1 MATVADAIT
10 DALTRIGA
18 IAAGETPSAADMET
32 GYTVLNT
39 LMDGFTTQRLTMP
52 WVRRQV
58 FPMAANV
65 GSYTI
70 GTGATY
76 NTPRPNFLKQ
86 VNYQDTSQSP
96 TLEYQLGPVL
106 NADLYAAIPMKE
118 LTSYLPTDVYYEP
131 WSENVDTLGIRFGTI
146 HFYPIPTCATLES
159 VIYMPTAIASFS
171 SRYATIIVP
180 QGFQRFITL
189 SLAYEL
195 CPIFSK
201 SASQDLKDQLA
212 GATRDIKRVIQAQIV
227 PDLNFDP
234 ALLHSGSLGNIATFK
249 AGG

>member
-1 MATVADAIT
+1 MSTIAEAIT

-18 IAAGETPSAADMET
+18 IAAGETPSQADMET

-39 LMDGFTTQRLTMP
+39 LMDGFTTQRLTLP
-52 WVRRQV
+52 FVRREV
-58 FPMAANV
+58 FTITSGT

-70 GTGATY
+70 GVGATF
-76 NTPRPNFLKQ
+76 NTARPNFLKQ
-86 VNYQDTSQSP
+86 ANYQDTSQSP

-106 NADLYAAIPMKE
+106 NADLYAAIPMKG

-131 WSENVDTLGIRFGTI
+131 WSASSPGFGTV
-146 HFYPIPTCATLES
+146 HFYPIPTCTTLQA
-159 VIYMPTAIASFS
+159 VLYIPTAVAAFTN
-171 SRYATIIVP
+171 RYANLIVP

-201 SASQDLKDQLA
+201 TASQDLKDQLA

-234 ALLHSGSLGNIATFK
+234 ILLRSGSLGNIATFK